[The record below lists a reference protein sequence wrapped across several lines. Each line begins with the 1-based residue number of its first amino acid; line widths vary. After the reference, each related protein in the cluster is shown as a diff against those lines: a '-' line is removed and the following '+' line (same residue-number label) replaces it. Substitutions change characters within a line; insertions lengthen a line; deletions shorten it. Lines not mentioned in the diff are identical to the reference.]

1 MQFLSLNVC
10 HHTSFNLFYFY
21 REIQCCRF
29 DGHWNVL
36 NLHFSSSFSHRF
48 SFSSEVKVVKFVLQF
63 FFFNLGQF
71 VLTWIL
77 ECTCVSSAPVHLQ
90 HFVDKHC
97 LYLYLQRNHQS
108 NPETVLSRWNIG
120 VGHEPLRQNKP
131 HSTPHPRVHTKIN
144 PTETDPVEPLCMVY
158 WKIPDWIP
166 TNVPFD
172 VFICLKTEWT
182 NAPEPL
188 CMDSNSTTAPQ
199 WWKLLSCSS
208 LTHHPLT
215 IVCSRGS
222 RKHNHSVNIKPLDTQ
237 WTLTAF
243 CSVFDRPVFCVG
255 LCFIKVFSV
264 VCQNFVLMWIGACS
278 CLKWGGKTVWRDII
292 FCFSFDV
299 KIVSPPHLWKMIHG
313 KWMR

>member
-1 MQFLSLNVC
+1 MGTEMYLIYISLV
-10 HHTSFNLFYFY
+10 
-21 REIQCCRF
+21 
-29 DGHWNVL
+29 
-36 NLHFSSSFSHRF
+36 HFPTGSH
-48 SFSSEVKVVKFVLQF
+48 SAVVKFVLV

-166 TNVPFD
+166 TDVPFD

-182 NAPEPL
+182 NAPWATLHGFKFYHCPPVVKA
-188 CMDSNSTTAPQ
+188 T
-199 WWKLLSCSS
+199 KLFIA
-208 LTHHPLT
+208 HPP
-215 IVCSRGS
+215 SPHYS
-222 RKHNHSVNIKPLDTQ
+222 MFERKL
-237 WTLTAF
+237 
-243 CSVFDRPVFCVG
+243 
-255 LCFIKVFSV
+255 
-264 VCQNFVLMWIGACS
+264 
-278 CLKWGGKTVWRDII
+278 
-292 FCFSFDV
+292 
-299 KIVSPPHLWKMIHG
+299 
-313 KWMR
+313 